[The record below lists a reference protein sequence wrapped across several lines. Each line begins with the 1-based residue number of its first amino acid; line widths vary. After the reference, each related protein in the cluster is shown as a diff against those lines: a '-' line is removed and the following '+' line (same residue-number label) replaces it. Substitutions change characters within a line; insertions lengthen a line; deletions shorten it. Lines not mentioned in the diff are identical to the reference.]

1 MGLLKELFYFRSSS
15 SGQNGMRESTGF
27 PQVIEVAPLNSLPYV
42 GPLNGNSSMSGNK
55 ANETAEKTGPPAM
68 IFLPSESAPEFCSLI
83 SQSKTGVALTGSAAM
98 GKIGPTIG
106 LVDIAESDDSYYFR
120 VSLPGVSR
128 DEKEFSCEIEP
139 DGKILIKGA
148 TTTGEK
154 TVCKH
159 NQVFKMLSQN
169 LCPPGHFTISFQL
182 PGPVSNEDFS
192 GNFGAD
198 GVLEGVVKKLYY
210 ED

>member
-1 MGLLKELFYFRSSS
+1 MR
-15 SGQNGMRESTGF
+15 QNNGF
-27 PQVIEVAPLNSLPYV
+27 PENTRNQQVLEVAPLNSLPY
-42 GPLNGNSSMSGNK
+42 
-55 ANETAEKTGPPAM
+55 TGPIAGHTSMPVNRENENTEKGEPAM
-68 IFLPSESAPEFCSLI
+68 IFMPSKSTPEFDNLI
-83 SQSKTGVALTGSAAM
+83 TQTKTGVALTGSAAM

-106 LVDIAESDDSYYFR
+106 LVDIAESDDAYYFR

-128 DEKEFSCEIEP
+128 DEKDFSCEIEP

-159 NQVFKMLSQN
+159 NQIFTMLTQN

-182 PGPVSNEDFS
+182 PGPVSNEEFN
-192 GNFGAD
+192 GNFGSD

-210 ED
+210 EE